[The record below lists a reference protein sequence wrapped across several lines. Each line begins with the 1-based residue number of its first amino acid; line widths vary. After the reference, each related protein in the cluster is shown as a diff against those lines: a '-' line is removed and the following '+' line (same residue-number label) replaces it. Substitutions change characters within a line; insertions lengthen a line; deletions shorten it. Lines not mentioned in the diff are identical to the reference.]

1 MTFDGYWEL
10 VIKASPKLET
20 SERLTLTVEV
30 FRKSLAR
37 AFEAGQ
43 KSVEG
48 RQKAAEGFA
57 KVGKP
62 GIFGDMGGLFDGL
75 LGGGS
80 KK

>member
-57 KVGKP
+57 KVRRRGP
-62 GIFGDMGGLFDGL
+62 LDVFGDLFGINR
-75 LGGGS
+75 
-80 KK
+80 